1 MINYFLV
8 GSSIN
13 NLLWSVITYGSF
25 ISFLVALLLMR
36 FSPKDIGFVLS
47 FSIAITLGE
56 ILIGYTQMVLFSS
69 SFNPFSITSAAGDY
83 FTGTFMRFGFA
94 HVAAIKISLVLIYVF
109 VLWIDNKSLKRTSIL
124 VLIIVGW
131 LLPSALYSIIL
142 LLVSIFLYFTL
153 YELIPRLKKLRFK
166 TSVLF
171 AGALVTLGIF
181 MFSAIQIKNVKYISR
196 SINTVINTLVKGDDS
211 NDSSQKIHFFKTS
224 IVDVPQKYP
233 QSVVIG
239 VGPGNYSSRSAWIVS
254 GLYLDHQPFYIPVTP
269 SGVALEYSLP
279 YYEDIVN
286 KVRWGA
292 GSIIHQPFSSW
303 ISIYVELGIIG
314 IVLFIWLFR
323 LISRR
328 QIIPAQQLTS
338 LSKGNTIALIYL
350 ILLMVVD
357 NILEYPHIINQF
369 LILVVMTNNV
379 TKSR

>member
-1 MINYFLV
+1 
-8 GSSIN
+8 
-13 NLLWSVITYGSF
+13 
-25 ISFLVALLLMR
+25 MR